1 MLEILTSLTRYN
13 RKTLKKAIVQNQDRD
28 PKLKSLKILT
38 IKNVHRVE
46 QLKDSNKIIKSK
58 FYHGLLY
65 DFFKEDISDKVKREQ
80 DQVFQIEEEIKI
92 VWVNLL
98 AILLQKSIIQVQ
110 MIIVCKKLCSI
121 LVRNYIL
128 RNDFFKFYLFLWFYL
143 KELLFIFKNN
153 IKILIINII
162 LIKF

>member
-1 MLEILTSLTRYN
+1 LLEILTSLTRYN
-13 RKTLKKAIVQNQDRD
+13 RKTHKKAIVQNQDRD

-153 IKILIINII
+153 IKILI
-162 LIKF
+162 